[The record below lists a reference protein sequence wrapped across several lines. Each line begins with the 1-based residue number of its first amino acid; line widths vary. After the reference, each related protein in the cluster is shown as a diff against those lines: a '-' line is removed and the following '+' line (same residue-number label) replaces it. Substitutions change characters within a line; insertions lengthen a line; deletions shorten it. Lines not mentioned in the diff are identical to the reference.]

1 MQTDVLRR
9 VHEGMKVVDASRK
22 EIGRVDWVQY
32 GNDDPETL
40 DVEAR
45 STEGMKEPLADT
57 LVDNLVDAFRVDDLP
72 EEIRQRLLMQG
83 FVRIDAAGIFAADRY
98 VLPEQIAGV
107 ADDELMLNVEKSEL
121 VMRHLLPGHD
131 AAASPSPL
139 VGEGARRADEGDSP
153 HIRES

>member
-1 MQTDVLRR
+1 MQTDVLRS

-32 GNDDPETL
+32 GNDAPETP

-45 STEGMKEPLADT
+45 STQGTEEPLADT

-83 FVRIDAAGIFAADRY
+83 FVRIDAARIFAADRY

-121 VMRHLLPGHD
+121 VRKH
-131 AAASPSPL
+131 
-139 VGEGARRADEGDSP
+139 
-153 HIRES
+153 

>member
-1 MQTDVLRR
+1 MQSDVLRS
-9 VHEGMKVVDASRK
+9 VHEGMKVVNSSRK

-32 GNDDPETL
+32 GNDDPETP

-45 STEGMKEPLADT
+45 STEGMEEPLADT
-57 LVDNLVDAFRVDDLP
+57 LVDNIVDAFRVDDLP

-83 FVRIDAAGIFAADRY
+83 FVRIDAEGIFAADRY

-121 VMRHLLPGHD
+121 VKRH
-131 AAASPSPL
+131 
-139 VGEGARRADEGDSP
+139 
-153 HIRES
+153 

>member
-1 MQTDVLRR
+1 MQSDVLRS
-9 VHEGMKVVDASRK
+9 VHEGMKVVDSSRK

-45 STEGMKEPLADT
+45 STEGMEEPLADT
-57 LVDNLVDAFRVDDLP
+57 LVDNIVDAFRVDDLP

-83 FVRIDAAGIFAADRY
+83 FVRIDAEGIFAADRY

-121 VMRHLLPGHD
+121 VKRH
-131 AAASPSPL
+131 
-139 VGEGARRADEGDSP
+139 
-153 HIRES
+153 